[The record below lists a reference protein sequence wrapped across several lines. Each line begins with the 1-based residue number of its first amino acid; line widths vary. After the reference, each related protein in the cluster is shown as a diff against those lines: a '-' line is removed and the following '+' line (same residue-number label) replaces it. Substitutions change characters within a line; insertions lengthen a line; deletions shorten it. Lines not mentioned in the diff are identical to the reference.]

1 LILYIPNSTVN
12 QYALLLDRYAFIQEL
27 YYIELKFDTSS
38 QFCNENSISGTIS
51 ILSLIKQ
58 FKEKLPSLK
67 FLYFIIRRKDFTLI
81 SDAMKRQY
89 FEKMAKTARFSL
101 QLTDEED
108 FKKKSQMISWIAE
121 REEV

>member
-1 LILYIPNSTVN
+1 LILYIPNATVN
-12 QYALLLDRYAFIQEL
+12 QYARLIDRFAFIKEL
-27 YYIELKFDTSS
+27 FYIELKLDASS
-38 QFCNENSISGTIS
+38 QFCNENSINGTTS
-51 ILSLIKQ
+51 VLSLIKQ

-108 FKKKSQMISWIAE
+108 FKKKS
-121 REEV
+121 